1 MPALLEDCEGLVVA
15 TSGGAGTKE
24 VAAPPE
30 KDARCWCIEEG
41 AGVVEVVSVVE
52 AIQPPIEVQRK
63 N

>member
-1 MPALLEDCEGLVVA
+1 LLEDCEGLVAA

-30 KDARCWCIEEG
+30 KDARCGCIEG